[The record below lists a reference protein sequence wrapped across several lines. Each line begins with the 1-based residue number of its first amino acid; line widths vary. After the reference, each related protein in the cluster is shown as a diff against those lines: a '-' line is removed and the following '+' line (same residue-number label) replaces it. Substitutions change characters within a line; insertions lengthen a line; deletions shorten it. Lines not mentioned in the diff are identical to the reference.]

1 MMRDADIAMYQAKA
15 NGKACYVLF
24 DQYVHT
30 QTMKRLELEH
40 DLRRAM
46 EGDEFHM
53 LYQPIVSLKNNRIV
67 GFEALL
73 RWNHPERGLIMPDEF
88 MAVAEETGLIVGIGQ
103 WSLQEACR
111 QMRLW
116 QERHIAEPP
125 LSISVNISAKQFSQ
139 ALVED
144 VRQVLQETGLD
155 TRSLVLEMT
164 ESVIMDKSDTAAPLF
179 VQLQDLNIRLHI
191 DDFGTGYSSLSYLHH
206 FPIDVLKI
214 DKTFIKRLNVDEEKD
229 EIVRAVINLAQ
240 NLNMDVIAEGVE
252 TREQLQALNAMKCSH
267 AQGYLFSDALTEAKV
282 EALLAKQPTYSFT
295 G

>member
-1 MMRDADIAMYQAKA
+1 
-15 NGKACYVLF
+15 
-24 DQYVHT
+24 
-30 QTMKRLELEH
+30 
-40 DLRRAM
+40 
-46 EGDEFHM
+46 
-53 LYQPIVSLKNNRIV
+53 
-67 GFEALL
+67 
-73 RWNHPERGLIMPDEF
+73 
-88 MAVAEETGLIVGIGQ
+88 VAEETGLIVGIGQ

-111 QMRLW
+111 QMRHW
-116 QERHIAEPP
+116 QDRYLGEPP
-125 LSISVNISAKQFSQ
+125 LSVSVNISAKQFDQ

-144 VRQVLQETGLD
+144 VRQILQETGLD

-191 DDFGTGYSSLSYLHH
+191 DDFGTGYSSLAYLHN

-214 DKTFIKRLNVDEEKD
+214 DKTFISRMNVDKEKD

-252 TREQLQALNAMKCSH
+252 TKEQLRALKAMKCSH
-267 AQGYLFSDALTEAKV
+267 AQGYLFSDALTDKKV
-282 EALLAKQPTYSFT
+282 EALLAKQPTYSST